1 MKTRRPHLTPG
12 VALVLLAGLVA
23 GCAATHQWIYDKRGM
38 TPESLDRDRAVCRAA
53 SPPRGLVAFFGID
66 DVDRDTFTRCMQ
78 ERGYTAR
85 REQL

>member
-1 MKTRRPHLTPG
+1 MKTRMPHIAPT
-12 VALVLLAGLVA
+12 VALVLLSGLLTA
-23 GCAATHQWIYDKRGM
+23 CGITHHWIYDKRGM

-85 REQL
+85 RERL